1 MFYWTFYCHHVRLT
15 VLTVT
20 TKSCI
25 LCVCM
30 CVYSAISIMALWY
43 KFVDNIQ
50 SQQGMS
56 YFFFLKMLFVNSFC
70 YCLLQGTRFCL
81 IFRSSSALRLEPLCP
96 QHGLRI
102 RLGLR
107 TVVFTSC
114 WRCEVNMLSKKEL
127 EELRPWVS
135 ESVTAFLGFS
145 EDTVVNAALDCVAKS
160 LSRQATTGKRILF
173 YLAHTTAASIN
184 ASPSWGEPEQ
194 EAHCAGLCHDT
205 QTMYSSRV
213 CDCCQLTKLHT
224 KSMQWIS
231 GT

>member
-1 MFYWTFYCHHVRLT
+1 MIQVCWQYP
-15 VLTVT
+15 VT
-20 TKSCI
+20 GGYVI
-25 LCVCM
+25 
-30 CVYSAISIMALWY
+30 
-43 KFVDNIQ
+43 
-50 SQQGMS
+50 
-56 YFFFLKMLFVNSFC
+56 FFFFWNVVRKLF
-70 YCLLQGTRFCL
+70 LLLLTARNKVLLDLSKQFGNKVRTTVSTTWSPDTFGFTRV
-81 IFRSSSALRLEPLCP
+81 RM
-96 QHGLRI
+96 
-102 RLGLR
+102 
-107 TVVFTSC
+107 VVFTSC

-224 KSMQWIS
+224 KNMQWIS